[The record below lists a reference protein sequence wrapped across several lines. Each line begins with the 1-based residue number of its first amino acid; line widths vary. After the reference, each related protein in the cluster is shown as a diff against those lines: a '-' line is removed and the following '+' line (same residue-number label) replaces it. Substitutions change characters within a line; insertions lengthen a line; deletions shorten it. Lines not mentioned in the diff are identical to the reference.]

1 MLTVNITT
9 TSSRIFLC
17 SATVWSLVHQDLLP
31 DEIVI
36 WISAEPY
43 LSDKGINE
51 EPSFVA
57 EVNNICNREIV
68 KVRYVKNTG
77 PYRKIFP
84 ALKCAEENDVLV
96 YADDDVVYDNQW
108 LSTLLSFFDD
118 NGRKYIVASR
128 IRRVTYNFF
137 GRRKSYETF
146 PLVKNNNILADDFI
160 ITGVGGAILM
170 KNHIDS
176 KYIFDESF
184 IEICPKTDDIW
195 ISKIIELSKSKVL
208 PCPQALNFV
217 QEILHSN
224 FSLSATNTIF
234 SKGMGLFKFF
244 TKFKIKLLAY
254 LGHLNTNN
262 DRCIRQVE
270 KYFSDK

>member
-51 EPSFVA
+51 EPRFVA

-84 ALKCAEENDVLV
+84 ALKCADENDVLV

-108 LSTLLSFFDD
+108 LSTLFSFFDD
-118 NGRKYIVASR
+118 NDRKYIVASR
-128 IRRVTYNFF
+128 IRKVTYNCF
-137 GRRKSYETF
+137 GQRKSYETF
-146 PLVKNNNILADDFI
+146 PLVKSNSILADDFI

-208 PCPQALNFV
+208 SCPQALNFV

-224 FSLSATNTIF
+224 FSLSSTNTIF
-234 SKGMGLFKFF
+234 SSGMGLFRFF

-254 LGHLNTNN
+254 LGCLNTNN